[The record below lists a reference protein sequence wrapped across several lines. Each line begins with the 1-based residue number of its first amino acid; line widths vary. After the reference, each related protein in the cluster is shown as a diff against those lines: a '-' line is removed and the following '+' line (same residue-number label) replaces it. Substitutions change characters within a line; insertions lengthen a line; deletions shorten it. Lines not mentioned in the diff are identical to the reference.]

1 MKFPHIGAYFKKLGP
16 GLTTGAADDDPS
28 GIATYSQA
36 GASHGFN
43 FLWMALFTYPL
54 MFVVQEMCAR
64 IGMITGRG
72 LAANIREYYPKWL
85 LYFITA
91 LLFGANAF
99 NIGADLGAMAEATRL
114 LFPSFPF
121 VLLVIFFT
129 VASLGLQIF
138 TSYKTYSKYLKW
150 LSFALFS
157 YIITAF
163 TLSLNWG
170 DILVK
175 AVLPSLSFSKETWLL
190 IAAILGTTI
199 SPYLFFW
206 QTSQEVEEKIMSRN
220 NKEIEATDVPEQVGP
235 EEISNMRTD
244 VASGMFISNL
254 VMFFI
259 MVVCASTLFNHGIT
273 NINTAADA
281 AAALRPLAGHWASL
295 LFAVGIIGAGLLAV
309 PILAGSAAYAVS
321 ESLKLKFGLYNKL
334 HEATAFYGIIALS
347 MIVGFS
353 LNFIGLDPIK
363 ALIYSS
369 IANCV
374 VAPFVLI
381 LIVKIASN
389 KSIMGNNVNK
399 RFTTFGGW
407 VVVVIMS
414 VVSLG
419 ILVALL

>member
-1 MKFPHIGAYFKKLGP
+1 MKFPHIGAYFRKLGP

-54 MFVVQEMCAR
+54 MVVVQEMCAR

-91 LLFGANAF
+91 ILFGANAF

-121 VLLVIFFT
+121 ALLVIFFT

-150 LSFALFS
+150 LSFALFA

-163 TLSLNWG
+163 TLSLDWG
-170 DILVK
+170 NILTK
-175 AVLPSLSFSKETWLL
+175 TVLPSLSFNKETWLL
-190 IAAILGTTI
+190 MAAILGTTI

-206 QTSQEVEEKIMSRN
+206 QTSQEVEEKIMIRN
-220 NKEIEATDVPEQVGP
+220 NKEIGETEALEQVSP
-235 EEISNMRTD
+235 EEISDMRTD
-244 VASGMFISNL
+244 VVSGMFISNL

-259 MVVCASTLFNHGIT
+259 MVVCASTLFNNGIT
-273 NINTAADA
+273 NINSAADA
-281 AAALRPLAGHWASL
+281 AAALRPLA
-295 LFAVGIIGAGLLAV
+295 
-309 PILAGSAAYAVS
+309 
-321 ESLKLKFGLYNKL
+321 
-334 HEATAFYGIIALS
+334 
-347 MIVGFS
+347 
-353 LNFIGLDPIK
+353 
-363 ALIYSS
+363 
-369 IANCV
+369 
-374 VAPFVLI
+374 
-381 LIVKIASN
+381 
-389 KSIMGNNVNK
+389 
-399 RFTTFGGW
+399 
-407 VVVVIMS
+407 
-414 VVSLG
+414 
-419 ILVALL
+419 